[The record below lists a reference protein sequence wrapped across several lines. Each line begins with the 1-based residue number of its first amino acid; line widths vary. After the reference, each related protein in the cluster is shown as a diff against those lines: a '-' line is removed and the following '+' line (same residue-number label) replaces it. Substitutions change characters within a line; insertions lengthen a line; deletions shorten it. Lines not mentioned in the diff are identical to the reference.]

1 MTLGLVKNQKAVNGD
16 SVGKFTVQLLAFE
29 VSGAVETDHGARD
42 SGDGLREL
50 A

>member
-1 MTLGLVKNQKAVNGD
+1 MTLGLVKNQKAANRVL
-16 SVGKFTVQLLAFE
+16 VGKFAVQLLAFE

-42 SGDGLREL
+42 SGDGGREL